1 MSWKDILKEDDEFVE
16 DYGFMEEDFSSVRD
30 SEGNLTNWFK
40 TIERTFQTM
49 LDSIGF
55 STESNP
61 DDKEPGFKQI
71 KRDRS
76 NSSRKISEL
85 GQEITKG
92 IIDTMLEGYVKSIT
106 KNAKEIDDDANS
118 IQSIMSQSGYGRT
131 VEAGLKFSEEFL
143 SEIFD
148 ANYRSTRY
156 KYDKDAMKPSDQK
169 IKRLN
174 LDITGD
180 VPNEFI
186 NNEWNSVG
194 TEIIEELKEM
204 INMVDGILDDVVDSK
219 ASFDLDNDGTN
230 DIDKKDVVREIK
242 TNLTQF
248 FNESSNLNIVKEFSG
263 NVAFSFTIKYA
274 YGPARMESNEEVS
287 DQTTQEEADEMNNRP
302 EIQAGELSEE
312 ERREFEDEYKSIDN
326 PSRRYKWESILLK
339 ETAMTSMR
347 GFTPALHNV
356 SYGDSCCD
364 ECAEKKKESSCGCG
378 E

>member
-1 MSWKDILKEDDEFVE
+1 MNWKDILKEDDEFVE
-16 DYGFMEEDFSSVRD
+16 DYGFIEDDFTSVRD

-55 STESNP
+55 STETNP
-61 DDKEPGFKQI
+61 DDREPGFKQVR
-71 KRDRS
+71 RDRS

-92 IIDTMLEGYVKSIT
+92 IIDSMLEGYVKSIT

-131 VEAGLKFSEEFL
+131 IDAALKFSEEFL

-148 ANYRSTRY
+148 ANFRSTRA
-156 KYDKDAMKPSDQK
+156 KYDRDAMKKPDDK
-169 IKRLN
+169 MKRMN

-180 VPNEFI
+180 VPDEFI
-186 NNEWNSVG
+186 NSEWASVG
-194 TEIIEELKEM
+194 DEITTELKEM
-204 INMVDGILDDVVDSK
+204 INMVDDVLDDVVDAK

-230 DIDKKDVVREIK
+230 DIDKKDIVREIK
-242 TNLTQF
+242 TNLSNF
-248 FNESSNLNIVKEFSG
+248 FNEGSSVDMVKEFSG

-274 YGPARMESNEEVS
+274 YMPGIMEANEEVS
-287 DQTTQEEADEMNNRP
+287 DQSTEEDAEEMRNRP
-302 EIQAGELSEE
+302 EIQARELNEE
-312 ERREFEDEYKSIDN
+312 ERREFEDEFKSNDN

-339 ETAMTSMR
+339 ETAMTSMQ

-364 ECAEKKKESSCGCG
+364 ECSEKKKESSCGCG

>member
-1 MSWKDILKEDDEFVE
+1 MGWKDILKEDDDWVE
-16 DYGFMEEDFSSVRD
+16 DYGFMEDDFSSVRD
-30 SEGNLTNWFK
+30 SDGNLTNWFK

-71 KRDRS
+71 RRDRS
-76 NSSRKISEL
+76 NSARKITDL

-92 IIDTMLEGYVKSIT
+92 IIDSMLEGYVKSIT

-131 VEAGLKFSEEFL
+131 IDAALKFSEEFL

-148 ANYRSTRY
+148 ANYRSTRF
-156 KYDKDAMKPSDQK
+156 KYDKDAMKPADEK
-169 IKRLN
+169 IRMN

-180 VPNEFI
+180 VPDEFI
-186 NNEWNSVG
+186 RNEWSSVG
-194 TEIIEELKEM
+194 EEITTELKEM
-204 INMVDGILDDVVDSK
+204 INMVEDVLDDVVDSK
-219 ASFDLDNDGTN
+219 ASFDLDNDGVN
-230 DIDKKDVVREIK
+230 DIDKKDIVREIK
-242 TNLTQF
+242 TNLSNH
-248 FNESSNLNIVKEFSG
+248 FNEASNIDMVKEFSG

-274 YGPARMESNEEVS
+274 YGPAIMESNEEVS
-287 DQTTQEEADEMNNRP
+287 DQTTSEDAEEMRNRP
-302 EIQAGELSEE
+302 EIQARELNEE
-312 ERREFEDEYKSIDN
+312 EREEFEDKYKSNDQ

-339 ETAMTSMR
+339 ETAMTSMQ

-356 SYGDSCCD
+356 TYGDSCCD
-364 ECAEKKKESSCGCG
+364 ECAEQKKESSCGCG

>member
-1 MSWKDILKEDDEFVE
+1 MSWKDILKEDDEWVE
-16 DYGFMEEDFSSVRD
+16 DYGFIEDDFTSVRD

-55 STESNP
+55 STETNP
-61 DDKEPGFKQI
+61 DDKEPGFKQV
-71 KRDRS
+71 RRNRS

-92 IIDTMLEGYVKSIT
+92 IIDSMLEGYVKSIT

-131 VEAGLKFSEEFL
+131 IDAALKFSEEFI

-148 ANYRSTRY
+148 ANYRSTRA
-156 KYDKDAMKPSDQK
+156 KYDRDAMKKPDDK
-169 IKRLN
+169 MKRMN

-180 VPNEFI
+180 VPDEFI
-186 NNEWNSVG
+186 NSEWASVG
-194 TEIIEELKEM
+194 NEITSELKEM
-204 INMVDGILDDVVDSK
+204 INMIDNVLDDVVDSK

-230 DIDKKDVVREIK
+230 DIDKKDIVREIK
-242 TNLTQF
+242 TNLSNF
-248 FNESSNLNIVKEFSG
+248 FNEGSNVDMVKDFSG

-274 YGPARMESNEEVS
+274 YMPGIMEADEEVS
-287 DQTTQEEADEMNNRP
+287 DQSTEEDAEEMRNRP
-302 EIQAGELSEE
+302 EIQARELNEE
-312 ERREFEDEYKSIDN
+312 ERREFEDEFKSNDN

-339 ETAMTSMR
+339 ETAMTSMQ

-364 ECAEKKKESSCGCG
+364 ECAKKKKESSCGCG

>member
-1 MSWKDILKEDDEFVE
+1 MNWKDILKEDDEFIE
-16 DYGFMEEDFSSVRD
+16 DYGFMEDDFSSVRD
-30 SEGNLTNWFK
+30 SDGNLTNWFK

-76 NSSRKISEL
+76 NSARKITDL

-92 IIDTMLEGYVKSIT
+92 IIDSMLEGYVKSIT

-131 VEAGLKFSEEFL
+131 IDAALKFSEEFL

-148 ANYRSTRY
+148 ANYRSTRF
-156 KYDKDAMKPSDQK
+156 KYDKDAMKPADEK
-169 IKRLN
+169 IRMN

-180 VPNEFI
+180 VPDEFI
-186 NNEWNSVG
+186 RNEWSSVG
-194 TEIIEELKEM
+194 EEITTELKEM
-204 INMVDGILDDVVDSK
+204 INMVEDVLDDVVDSK
-219 ASFDLDNDGTN
+219 ASFDLDNDGVN
-230 DIDKKDVVREIK
+230 DIDKKDIVREIK
-242 TNLTQF
+242 TNLSNH
-248 FNESSNLNIVKEFSG
+248 FNEASNIDMVKEFSG

-274 YGPARMESNEEVS
+274 YGPAIMEGNEEVS
-287 DQTTQEEADEMNNRP
+287 DQTTSEDAEEMRNRP
-302 EIQAGELSEE
+302 EIQARELNEE
-312 ERREFEDEYKSIDN
+312 EREEFEEEFKSNDH

-339 ETAMTSMR
+339 
-347 GFTPALHNV
+347 
-356 SYGDSCCD
+356 
-364 ECAEKKKESSCGCG
+364 
-378 E
+378 